1 MAEET
6 KSTPERSR
14 NMGAILQIA
23 GAILCLGVSG
33 GGAYLTYASTIGWES
48 PKITEGQLQRNVAST
63 ENQVKEPYIYTMDK
77 FTVNLGGEP
86 KRTIRLEVNL
96 EMLGQ
101 DGFEEVINTENRAK
115 ARDRI
120 VRILNEQAFG
130 DLESIQ
136 GKLFLKQSISSE
148 INGILK
154 KGIVKDIYFSE
165 FIVQ

>member
-1 MAEET
+1 MAEENKT
-6 KSTPERSR
+6 ATGPSR
-14 NMGAILQIA
+14 NLGVILQIA
-23 GAILCLGVSG
+23 GAVLCLAGSG
-33 GGAYLTYASTIGWES
+33 GGAYLTYASTIGWQA
-48 PKITEGQLQRNVAST
+48 PVITEEKLQREVASISD
-63 ENQVKEPYIYTMDK
+63 EVKEPFIYTMDK

-86 KRTIRLEVNL
+86 KRTIRVEVNL
-96 EMLGQ
+96 EMLGK

-120 VRILNEQAFG
+120 VRILNEKSFG

-148 INGILK
+148 INSVLK